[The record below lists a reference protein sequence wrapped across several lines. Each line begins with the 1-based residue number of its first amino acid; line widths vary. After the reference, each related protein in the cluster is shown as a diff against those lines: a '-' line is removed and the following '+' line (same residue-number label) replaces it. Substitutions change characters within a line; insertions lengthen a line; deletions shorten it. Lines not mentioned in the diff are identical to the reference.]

1 MFVIV
6 AFALLSAYKEF
17 VVLLIGTIDITDIST
32 AEDVAVAHLHTFVR
46 AYLTTIDTYFGL
58 SEDVTV
64 GIECAAFT
72 EVVVA
77 SSTAKDVAMHMTFI
91 EFHIGLACL
100 VDTHQPTDTIVFS
113 AGMDDA
119 TSNGSNLTASEEGVT
134 HVASIHLHVSDIHTA
149 VVDVATA
156 EDTATVVQTV
166 GAVTGPGLVV
176 KFLLVV
182 VRAYSN
188 IVEVARGHCIEVS
201 VADEALV
208 ERDIR
213 GAEYGTTLA
222 TAVGVTLDGWDTV
235 EEAVAVKLTN
245 DDVCFAED
253 VIRRAFADGSGMI
266 AHASP
271 PTAAI
276 DVTGLTALNIGM
288 GAGNER
294 VAKVVS
300 GHVVFI
306 VDRSN
311 RTCGI
316 EVLCHRTAQQG
327 DVGGAMYVARI
338 GRICITQTAAVGVCS
353 AKTAIVHIATDIST
367 FVNQHVGVVF
377 LAISGYCQIIV

>member
-1 MFVIV
+1 M
-6 AFALLSAYKEF
+6 
-17 VVLLIGTIDITDIST
+17 
-32 AEDVAVAHLHTFVR
+32 
-46 AYLTTIDTYFGL
+46 

-64 GIECAAFT
+64 GIESAAFT

-208 ERDIR
+208 ERDIPS
-213 GAEYGTTLA
+213 
-222 TAVGVTLDGWDTV
+222 
-235 EEAVAVKLTN
+235 
-245 DDVCFAED
+245 CF
-253 VIRRAFADGSGMI
+253 R
-266 AHASP
+266 
-271 PTAAI
+271 
-276 DVTGLTALNIGM
+276 
-288 GAGNER
+288 
-294 VAKVVS
+294 
-300 GHVVFI
+300 
-306 VDRSN
+306 
-311 RTCGI
+311 
-316 EVLCHRTAQQG
+316 
-327 DVGGAMYVARI
+327 
-338 GRICITQTAAVGVCS
+338 
-353 AKTAIVHIATDIST
+353 
-367 FVNQHVGVVF
+367 
-377 LAISGYCQIIV
+377 